1 MHIWM
6 WNALYIMQEY
16 YLLRHHNEW
25 WKKLNRKTLYV
36 NPEILNRHCTV
47 LFIYLLVPLSF
58 QFSTLIGMWI
68 IPLLLCLKNQWW
80 RFLFL
85 WLLFSCITSL
95 VVRKAIQKPIEGT
108 TPRFVNIFRNSDSYF
123 VLTSA
128 FSIFK
133 K

>member
-1 MHIWM
+1 MVTTM
-6 WNALYIMQEY
+6 NGERSLTV
-16 YLLRHHNEW
+16 RHFINQ
-25 WKKLNRKTLYV
+25 
-36 NPEILNRHCTV
+36 EILSRDSTV
-47 LFIYLLVPLSF
+47 LFILLLVPISF

-108 TPRFVNIFRNSDSYF
+108 TPRFVNIFYNNDSLLFY
-123 VLTSA
+123 
-128 FSIFK
+128 K
-133 K
+133 

>member
-1 MHIWM
+1 MVTTMSGERSLTIRHFI
-6 WNALYIMQEY
+6 NQEI
-16 YLLRHHNEW
+16 LSRHH
-25 WKKLNRKTLYV
+25 
-36 NPEILNRHCTV
+36 TV
-47 LFIYLLVPLSF
+47 LFILLFVPISF

-108 TPRFVNIFRNSDSYF
+108 TPRFVNIFYNNDSLLFLQMNFEYLKSGKWCVIIEWSD
-123 VLTSA
+123 
-128 FSIFK
+128 
-133 K
+133 

>member
-1 MHIWM
+1 MCGERS
-6 WNALYIMQEY
+6 LTV
-16 YLLRHHNEW
+16 RHFINQ
-25 WKKLNRKTLYV
+25 
-36 NPEILNRHCTV
+36 EILRRHRTV
-47 LFIYLLVPLSF
+47 LFILLLVPISF

-108 TPRFVNIFRNSDSYF
+108 TPRFVNIFYNSDSLLFLQMNFLY
-123 VLTSA
+123 L
-128 FSIFK
+128 K
-133 K
+133 NRK